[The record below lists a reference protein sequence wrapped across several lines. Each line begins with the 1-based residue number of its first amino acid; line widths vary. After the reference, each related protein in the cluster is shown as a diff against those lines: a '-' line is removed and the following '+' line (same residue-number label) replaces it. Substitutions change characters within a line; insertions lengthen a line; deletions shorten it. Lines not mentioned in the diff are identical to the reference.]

1 MLTLEKVHA
10 ATEGHDKIAP
20 SPAPDHSVE
29 ANLPLVYELAWKLKQ
44 QVGHHVSLAELVSAG
59 TLGLIEALERFDP
72 SRGLKLST
80 FVIHRIRGSMLDDLR
95 RHDWMPRRLRAKTR
109 SLRDAERRVSQYRSG
124 PSRHEEVARAMA
136 LPIEQYW
143 RLRDEAGATLIPLD
157 GAVDPGSGEIG
168 LEQIVAD
175 RNLPEPDAAL
185 LDHEMGE
192 RLRLALETLPQRE
205 RLVLSLTYFENL
217 SGQEIAAILGVSES
231 RVSQIKRR
239 ALTTL
244 RASSVLAPVQD

>member
-1 MLTLEKVHA
+1 MLISHNVHA
-10 ATEGHDKIAP
+10 ASDGRHAAPP

-29 ANLPLVYELAWKLKQ
+29 GNLPLVYELAWKLKQ
-44 QVGHHVSLAELVSAG
+44 QVGHHVSLEELVSAG

-109 SLRDAERRVSQYRSG
+109 TLREAERRVSQYRAR
-124 PSRHEEVARAMA
+124 PSRPEEVAQA
-136 LPIEQYW
+136 LSMPLAQYW
-143 RLRDEAGATLIPLD
+143 RLRDETGTTLVPLE
-157 GAVDPGSGEIG
+157 GAVDPASGEIA
-168 LEQIVAD
+168 LDQIVAD
-175 RNLPEPDAAL
+175 RNQPDPDAAL

-192 RLRLALETLPQRE
+192 RLREALDTLPQRE

-239 ALTTL
+239 ALSSL
-244 RASSVLAPVQD
+244 RDSSLLAPVQD

>member
-1 MLTLEKVHA
+1 MLTSRNVHA
-10 ATEGHDKIAP
+10 ATALAE
-20 SPAPDHSVE
+20 SREPAPAQDCSVE

-44 QVGHHVSLAELVSAG
+44 QVGHHVTLEELVSAG
-59 TLGLIEALERFDP
+59 TLGLIEALERFDT

-109 SLRDAERRVSQYRSG
+109 NLREAERKVSQFRSR
-124 PSRHEEVARAMA
+124 PSQPEEVASA
-136 LPIEQYW
+136 LAIPLDQYW
-143 RLRDEAGATLIPLD
+143 KLRDEAGAMLVPLD
-157 GAVDPGSGEIG
+157 ATSDPASGEIG
-168 LEQIVAD
+168 LDQVVAD
-175 RNLPEPDAAL
+175 RNQPEPDAAL

-192 RLRLALETLPQRE
+192 RLREALDSLPSRE

-217 SGQEIAAILGVSES
+217 SGQEIAEILRVSES

-239 ALTTL
+239 ALASL
-244 RASSVLAPVQD
+244 RNSSLLAQVQD

>member
-1 MLTLEKVHA
+1 MLISENVHA
-10 ATEGHDKIAP
+10 ASDGHDQCVAP

-44 QVGHHVSLAELVSAG
+44 QVGHHVSLEELVSAG

-109 SLRDAERRVSQYRSG
+109 SLREAERRVSQYRAR
-124 PSRHEEVARAMA
+124 PSRPEEVAQALAMP
-136 LPIEQYW
+136 LEQYW
-143 RLRDEAGATLIPLD
+143 RLRDEAGATLVPLD
-157 GAVDPGSGEIG
+157 SGMDSSSELG
-168 LEQIVAD
+168 LDQIVAD
-175 RNLPEPDAAL
+175 RNQPDPDASL
-185 LDHEMGE
+185 LDHEMAD
-192 RLRLALETLPQRE
+192 RLREALETLPQRE

-239 ALTTL
+239 ALGSL
-244 RASSVLAPVQD
+244 RDSSVLAPVQD

>member
-1 MLTLEKVHA
+1 MQTSDNVHA
-10 ATEGHDKIAP
+10 AAGGLDRPVP

-29 ANLPLVYELAWKLKQ
+29 ANLPLVYELAWKLKR
-44 QVGHHVSLAELVSAG
+44 QVGHHLSLEELVSAG

-72 SRGLKLST
+72 GRGLKLST
-80 FVIHRIRGSMLDDLR
+80 FVIHRIRGAMLDDLR
-95 RHDWMPRRLRAKTR
+95 RHDWMPRRLRARTR
-109 SLRDAERRVSQYRSG
+109 SLREAEHRVAQYRAR
-124 PSRHEEVARAMA
+124 PSRPEEVALALA
-136 LPIEQYW
+136 LPLDQYW
-143 RLRDEAGATLIPLD
+143 RLRDEAGATLVPLD
-157 GAVDPGSGEIG
+157 AAVDPDSGDIRFD
-168 LEQIVAD
+168 QVVAD
-175 RNLPEPDAAL
+175 RNQPDPDSVL

-192 RLRLALETLPQRE
+192 RLREALDTLPQRE

-239 ALTTL
+239 ALCAL